1 MLFQNHRRKF
11 NTSLNCGWQGLAMKT
26 TIFFPHYL
34 ILSSFLF
41 LSAAKK
47 KKEKENSWIS
57 KYIYMSKL
65 SCCATLL
72 LYIFASHLL
81 SALWQFFVEEPYVS
95 EPSLKHSTYFWTLR
109 YQLSHL
115 TWAKETWALM
125 VRVAVNIK
133 KLTVYDLW
141 NETNKTFPS
150 LIIIPNM

>member
-1 MLFQNHRRKF
+1 MLFQNHLRKF

-26 TIFFPHYL
+26 TMFFPHYL

-41 LSAAKK
+41 LSAEKK
-47 KKEKENSWIS
+47 KRERKFMNQQ
-57 KYIYMSKL
+57 IYLHVKL

-81 SALWQFFVEEPYVS
+81 SVLWQFFVEEPYVW

-125 VRVAVNIK
+125 IRVAVNTK

-141 NETNKTFPS
+141 NETNKTFPP